1 MAATVQVLR
10 TELARLMSQMSD
22 ARRRGNHELADTLGN
37 MAAQSLINLADA
49 EGRETRR
56 TADRSVSR

>member
-22 ARRRGNHELADTLGN
+22 ARRRGNDELADTLGN

-49 EGRETRR
+49 EGRVKR
-56 TADRSVSR
+56 ADAEP